1 MKILILGATGM
12 LGSALVGAFARHG
25 SHEVVATARRPMGE
39 NEIAAGPNCSLRVE
53 PQIVNADR
61 LTEVLKELRPDAVI
75 NCIGI
80 IKQLDEAKDPLVAIP
95 INAVFP
101 HRVSHLCGLAGARLV
116 HISTDCVFSGFKG
129 NYRESDFADA
139 DDLYGRTKL
148 LGEVTA
154 APHAVTLRTSIIGHE
169 LASSLSLVDWF
180 LAQTGQTKGFTRA
193 IFSGLPTVELA
204 DIIINTV
211 LPRPD
216 LHGLYHV
223 SAAPIDKY
231 SLLKLLAAA
240 YGKQIEITPVDEPVI
255 DRSLDSSRFRET
267 TGYQPTDWP
276 ELVEKM
282 HRLR

>member
-1 MKILILGATGM
+1 MKVLILGATGM

-25 SHEVVATARRPMGE
+25 VHEVVATARRPVGE

-53 PQIVNADR
+53 PQITDPDR
-61 LTEVLKELRPDAVI
+61 LTEVLEEVRPDAVI

-101 HRVSHLCGLAGARLV
+101 HRVSHLCGLADARLV
-116 HISTDCVFSGFKG
+116 HISTDCVFSGCKG
-129 NYRESDFADA
+129 NYRESDCPDA

-169 LASSLSLVDWF
+169 LASGRSLVDWF
-180 LAQTGQTKGFTRA
+180 LAQIGQTKGFTRA

-204 DIIINTV
+204 DVIIDTV

-216 LHGLYHV
+216 LRGLYHV

-231 SLLKLLAAA
+231 RLLKLVAAA

-267 TGYQPTDWP
+267 TGYQPADWP